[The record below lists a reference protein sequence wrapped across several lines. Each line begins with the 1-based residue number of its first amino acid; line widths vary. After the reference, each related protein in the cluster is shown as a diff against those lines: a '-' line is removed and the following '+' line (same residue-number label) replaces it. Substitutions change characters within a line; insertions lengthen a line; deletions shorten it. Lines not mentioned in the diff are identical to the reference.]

1 VNETQKRELVVPGQF
16 IVEGKYKLREG
27 VFREGERV
35 YSSVVGL
42 MEVRG
47 DVVRVIPLR
56 GRYLPKVGDVVIG
69 IVVDM
74 HYSGWIVDINSPYT
88 GNLFVSDFLGRKVDL
103 FREDVSKYLKIKD
116 VAALRVRDVDERMQI
131 LLEAGK
137 PGLGKI
143 KGGKLLDISPAK
155 IPRVLGKKGSML
167 EVLQKVG
174 GCRLL
179 VGRNGRIMVWGRDE
193 RMVDAV
199 MGALLTIEREAHT
212 SGLTDR
218 IRLMLEKA
226 KSEVK

>member
-1 VNETQKRELVVPGQF
+1 MIPAEKRELVVPGDL
-16 IVEGKYKLREG
+16 IAEGKYRLREG

-42 MEVRG
+42 AELRG

-56 GRYLPKVGDVVIG
+56 GRYVPRVGDTVIG
-69 IVVDM
+69 IVVDT
-74 HYSGWIVDINSPYT
+74 HYSGWIVEINSPYT
-88 GNLFVSDFLGRKVDL
+88 GNLLVSDFLGRKVDL
-103 FREDVSKYLKIKD
+103 FREDTSKYLNIKD
-116 VAALRVRDVDERMQI
+116 VVALRVKEVDERMQTM
-131 LLEAGK
+131 LEAGRS
-137 PGLGKI
+137 GLGKI
-143 KGGKLLDISPAK
+143 RGGKLVDISPAK

-167 EVLQKVG
+167 EVLQRVG

-193 RMVDAV
+193 RMVDV
-199 MGALLTIEREAHT
+199 VVEALFTIEREAHT

>member
-1 VNETQKRELVVPGQF
+1 VVPGDL
-16 IVEGKYKLREG
+16 IAEGKYRLREG

-42 MEVRG
+42 AEVRG

-56 GRYLPKVGDVVIG
+56 GRYVPRIGDIVIG
-69 IVVDM
+69 IVVDTY
-74 HYSGWIVDINSPYT
+74 HSGWIVDVNSPYT
-88 GNLFVSDFLGRKVDL
+88 GNLLVSDFLGRKVDL

-116 VAALRVRDVDERMQI
+116 AAALRVKDVDERMQI
-131 LLEAGK
+131 MLEAGRS
-137 PGLGKI
+137 GLGKI
-143 KGGKLLDISPAK
+143 KGGKLVSISPAK
-155 IPRVLGKKGSML
+155 IPRVLGKKESML
-167 EVLQKVG
+167 EVLQRVG

-193 RMVDAV
+193 RMVDV
-199 MGALLTIEREAHT
+199 VVEALFTIEREAHT